1 MSDKTVKEDPIKM
14 HKEASSLME
23 SGKCAEA
30 MPMFEQVAEMY
41 YKSQNYF
48 GSAEMNYKAGE
59 CAFSLKNY
67 QKSVEFFMKAAD
79 ISFAKGFD
87 RYGLSALECARDGQK
102 ALGNIKEAEE
112 LTTRINEIN
121 QKQKQSESQ
130 SGDESFSI
138 FS

>member
-14 HKEASSLME
+14 HKDASSLME

-30 MPMFEQVAEMY
+30 MPMFEQVAELY
-41 YKSQNYF
+41 FKAQNYF

-59 CAFSLKNY
+59 CAFTLKEY
-67 QKSVEFFMKAAD
+67 QKGVEFFMKAAD
-79 ISFAKGFD
+79 ISFKKGFD
-87 RYGLSALECARDGQK
+87 RYGVSALECARDGQK
-102 ALGNIKEAEE
+102 ALGNAKEVEE
-112 LTTRINEIN
+112 LTTRINELN
-121 QKQKQSESQ
+121 QKQNQIENE